1 MPKTIQITIDAD
13 WIESLMNRGGDY
25 WDDPKYPTGKEG
37 LDRLDKHEDTLY
49 DYIDDAILDMVE
61 RNNQE

>member
-13 WIESLMNRGGDY
+13 WIDSLMADTP
-25 WDDPKYPTGKEG
+25 DAEKVLDM
-37 LDRLDKHEDTLY
+37 LDRHQDVLY
-49 DYIDDAILDMVE
+49 DYIDDAIIEMIE